1 LGVRVIE
8 VKEVEIRNIK
18 VPEWGKRIVVS
29 EHEMNEIAESIRSN
43 IQIEPIVV
51 RRLDDGSHELISG
64 FMRLNALKR
73 LGCETVEAKII
84 ECSNEEALTISLDEN
99 LKRSNMHPFDIARK
113 IEYMHR
119 SLGLSVREIGRRLGR
134 DASWVSMMLAI
145 GSLCDEAKEI
155 LAPRIKDIP
164 TLYEVSK
171 LRDSKDQV
179 LASRIIAEHGLDR
192 KEASHLVKELMEK
205 GSEVVKRE
213 YERFLEESKASGR
226 RGLYDSEV
234 FNMLNTS
241 QEDGCRPREAAHK
254 SQALVEAQEVRTC
267 DICGERRSR
276 EGIKFIAICRDRH
289 EALHDL
295 IKAFRRHGFEDA
307 DKALEY
313 VVVELEAL
321 LSYPKDQLSAAA
333 YHLSE
338 IAKMVKGL
346 DIEMLRELVKEVKGR
361 YAEG

>member
-1 LGVRVIE
+1 VRVIE

-51 RRLDDGSHELISG
+51 RRLDDGGYELISG

-84 ECSNEEALTISLDEN
+84 ECSDEEALTISLDEN
-99 LKRSNMHPFDIARK
+99 LKRSNMHPFDVAKK

-134 DASWVSMMLAI
+134 DASWVSIMLAI

-155 LAPRIKDIP
+155 LASRIKDIP

-171 LRDSKDQV
+171 LRDSRDQV
-179 LASRIIAEHGLDR
+179 LASRIIAKHSLGR
-192 KEASHLVKELMEK
+192 REASRLVKEIMKK
-205 GSEVVKRE
+205 GSEAVEKE
-213 YERFLEESKASGR
+213 YERFLEESKALGG
-226 RGLYDSEV
+226 RGLYNSEV
-234 FNMLNTS
+234 FNTLNTS
-241 QEDGCRPREAAHK
+241 QEDGGRPREAAYK
-254 SQALVEAQEVRTC
+254 SQALVEAREVRTC

-276 EGIKFIAICRDRH
+276 EGVKFIAICRDRH

-295 IKAFRRHGFEDA
+295 IKVFRRHGFEDA

-346 DIEMLRELVKEVKGR
+346 DLEMLKEIVKEVKGR

>member
-1 LGVRVIE
+1 MRVIE
-8 VKEVEIRNIK
+8 VREVEIRNIRI
-18 VPEWGKRIVVS
+18 PEWGKRIVVS
-29 EHEMNEIAESIRSN
+29 EHEVDEIAESIRSN
-43 IQIEPIVV
+43 TQIEPIVV
-51 RRLDDGSHELISG
+51 RRLDDGGYELISG

-84 ECSNEEALTISLDEN
+84 ECSDEEALTISLDEN

-171 LRDSKDQV
+171 LRDSRDQV
-179 LASRIIAEHGLDR
+179 LASRIIAEHGLGR
-192 KEASHLVKELMEK
+192 REASCLVKEIMEK
-205 GSEVVKRE
+205 GSEAVERE
-213 YERFLEESKASGR
+213 YERFLEESKAMGEK
-226 RGLYDSEV
+226 GLYNSEV

-241 QEDGCRPREAAHK
+241 QEDRGRPREPAHK
-254 SQALVEAQEVRTC
+254 PQAPVEAQEVRTC
-267 DICGERRSR
+267 DICGERRPR
-276 EGIKFIAICRDRH
+276 EGVKFIAICRDRH

-295 IKAFRRHGFEDA
+295 IKVFRRHGFEDA

-313 VVVELEAL
+313 VVMELEAL
-321 LSYPKDQLSAAA
+321 LSYPRDQLSAAA

-346 DIEMLRELVKEVKGR
+346 DIEMLRELVKEVRGR